1 FLAQMHL
8 VPLDLSQQLT
18 IVVMATLI
26 SIGTAPVPGVGLIML
41 IIVLESVGLNPMWIA
56 IILPIDRPLDM
67 LRTLVNITG
76 DAAVT
81 ASVASTEGE
90 LQFQR
95 KDSIDN
101 FDV

>member
-1 FLAQMHL
+1 
-8 VPLDLSQQLT
+8 
-18 IVVMATLI
+18 
-26 SIGTAPVPGVGLIML
+26 ML

-81 ASVASTEGE
+81 ASVAAHMENCSSKEKT
-90 LQFQR
+90 
-95 KDSIDN
+95 
-101 FDV
+101 V